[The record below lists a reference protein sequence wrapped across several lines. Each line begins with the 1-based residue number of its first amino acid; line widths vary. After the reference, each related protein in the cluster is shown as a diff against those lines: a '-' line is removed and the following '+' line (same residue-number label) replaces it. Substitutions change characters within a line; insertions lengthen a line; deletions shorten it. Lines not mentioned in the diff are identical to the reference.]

1 MPLLDHF
8 HPPLSLERPWEGIH
22 STWASMIATQLNQ
35 DQLPAEYFAMPLVT
49 LGGGVQVDVGTFQT
63 SEQPESSNGGVVTQL
78 WAPPQAPLSAVVD
91 FVSLDVYE
99 VRVMQQ
105 MGGPKLRSAIE
116 LVSPANK
123 DRASHRRAFAVKCAG
138 YLQQGV
144 AVIIVDVV
152 TERTAN
158 LHAALVD
165 ILGLA
170 QSLAWCAPSDL
181 YAVAY
186 RPTQSANAQRLDVWS
201 EALAVGATLP
211 TMPLWLSDALCLP
224 LALEESYRATCAALR
239 IRV

>member
-8 HPPLSLERPWEGIH
+8 HPPLSVERPWEGIH
-22 STWASMIATQLNQ
+22 STWASTIATQLNQ
-35 DQLPAEYFAMPLVT
+35 DQLPEDYVALPLVT
-49 LGGGVQVDVGTFQT
+49 IGGGVQVDVGTFRT
-63 SEQPESSNGGVVTQL
+63 GEQQENTNGGVATQL
-78 WAPPQAPLSAVVD
+78 WAPPQPPLSAVVD
-91 FVSLDVYE
+91 FVYLDVYE
-99 VRVMQQ
+99 VRVVQQ
-105 MGGPKLRSAIE
+105 MGGPKLRAAIE

-144 AVIIVDVV
+144 AVVIVDVV

-158 LHAALVD
+158 LHAELVE

-170 QSLAWCAPSDL
+170 QPLAWCAATQL

-186 RPTQSANAQRLDVWS
+186 RPMHSADAQRL
-201 EALAVGATLP
+201 EAWPETLAVGSALP
-211 TMPLWLSDALCLP
+211 TMPLWLNEELCLP
-224 LALEESYRATCAALR
+224 LTLEESYRPTCAALR

>member
-1 MPLLDHF
+1 V
-8 HPPLSLERPWEGIH
+8 
-22 STWASMIATQLNQ
+22 STIATQLNQ

-63 SEQPESSNGGVVTQL
+63 GEQPESTHRGIVTQI
-78 WAPPQAPLSAVVD
+78 WAPPQPSLSAVVD

-105 MGGPKLRSAIE
+105 MGGPQLWSAIE

-123 DRASHRRAFAVKCAG
+123 DRASHRRAFAIKCAG
-138 YLQQGV
+138 DLQQGV

-158 LHAALVD
+158 LHAVLAD

-170 QSLAWCAPSDL
+170 HPLAWCSPSQL

-186 RPTQSANAQRLDVWS
+186 RPTQAADTQRLEVWP
-201 EALAVGATLP
+201 EALAVGAALP
-211 TMPLWLSDALCLP
+211 TMPLWLNEALCLP
-224 LALEESYRATCAALR
+224 LMLEESYQATCAALR

>member
-8 HPPLSLERPWEGIH
+8 HPPLSIERPWEGIH
-22 STWASMIATQLNQ
+22 STWASTIATQLNQ

-49 LGGGVQVDVGTFQT
+49 LGGGMQVDVGTFQT
-63 SEQPESSNGGVVTQL
+63 DEQPESPNGGVITQI
-78 WAPPQAPLSAVVD
+78 WAPPQPPLSVVVD

-105 MGGPKLRSAIE
+105 MGGPKLRAAIE

-123 DRASHRRAFAVKCAG
+123 DRVSHRRAFAVKCAG

-158 LHAALVD
+158 LHAALAD

-170 QSLAWCAPSDL
+170 HPLAWCSSSQL

-186 RPTQSANAQRLDVWS
+186 RPTQAAAAQRL
-201 EALAVGATLP
+201 EAWPEVLAVGVALP
-211 TMPLWLSDALCLP
+211 TMPLWLSEALCLP

-239 IRV
+239 IHV

>member
-8 HPPLSLERPWEGIH
+8 HPPLSVERPWEGIH
-22 STWASMIATQLNQ
+22 STWASTIATQLNQ

-49 LGGGVQVDVGTFQT
+49 VGGGVQVDVGTFQ
-63 SEQPESSNGGVVTQL
+63 SGAQQESVPGGVATQL
-78 WAPPQAPLSAVVD
+78 WAPPQPPLSAVVD

-105 MGGPKLRSAIE
+105 MGGPQLRAAIE
-116 LVSPANK
+116 LVSPVNK
-123 DRASHRRAFAVKCAG
+123 DQASNRRAFAVKCAG

-144 AVIIVDVV
+144 AVVMVDVV

-170 QSLAWCAPSDL
+170 QALAWRTPSSL
-181 YAVAY
+181 YAIAY
-186 RPTQSANAQRLDVWS
+186 RPTQSADVQRLDVWPES
-201 EALAVGATLP
+201 LAVEAPLP
-211 TMPLWLSDALCLP
+211 TMPLWLSDELCLP

>member
-1 MPLLDHF
+1 MRIDAILRQKLEPAEYRRRQILCGDSAQFQGDERDVMFLSMVDSPPPQ
-8 HPPLSLERPWEGIH
+8 PPLS
-22 STWASMIATQLNQ
+22 
-35 DQLPAEYFAMPLVT
+35 
-49 LGGGVQVDVGTFQT
+49 VG
-63 SEQPESSNGGVVTQL
+63 
-78 WAPPQAPLSAVVD
+78 VD

-116 LVSPANK
+116 LVSPANQ
-123 DRASHRRAFAVKCAG
+123 DRASHRRAFAIKCAS

-158 LHAALVD
+158 LHAVLAD

-170 QSLAWCAPSDL
+170 HSLAWCSSSQL

-186 RPTQSANAQRLDVWS
+186 RPTQAADAQRLEVWP
-201 EALAVGATLP
+201 EALAVGAVLP
-211 TMPLWLSDALCLP
+211 TMPLWLDETLCLP
-224 LALEESYRATCAALR
+224 LALEESYQATCAALR

>member
-8 HPPLSLERPWEGIH
+8 HLPLSVERPWEGIH
-22 STWASMIATQLNQ
+22 STWASTMATLLNQ
-35 DQLPAEYFAMPLVT
+35 DQLPEEYFAMPLVT
-49 LGGGVQVDVGTFQT
+49 IGGGVQVDVGTFQIG
-63 SEQPESSNGGVVTQL
+63 EQPEGTHRGVATRI
-78 WAPPQAPLSAVVD
+78 WAPPQAPLSAAVD
-91 FVSLDVYE
+91 FVHLDVYE

-105 MGGPKLRSAIE
+105 MGGPQLRATIE

-144 AVIIVDVV
+144 ALVIVDVV
-152 TERTAN
+152 TERIAN
-158 LHAALVD
+158 LHAELVD

-170 QSLAWCAPSDL
+170 QPLAWGSPSHL

-186 RPTQSANAQRLDVWS
+186 HPTQSADEQRLEAWP
-201 EALAVGATLP
+201 EALTIGAALP
-211 TMPLWLSDALCLP
+211 TIPLWLGEELCLP
-224 LALEESYRATCAALR
+224 LALEESYRATCATLR

>member
-1 MPLLDHF
+1 M
-8 HPPLSLERPWEGIH
+8 
-22 STWASMIATQLNQ
+22 QLNQ

-49 LGGGVQVDVGTFQT
+49 LGGGVQVDVGTFE
-63 SEQPESSNGGVVTQL
+63 SGEQPGSINRGVVTQT
-78 WAPPQAPLSAVVD
+78 WAPPQPPLSAAVD

-105 MGGPKLRSAIE
+105 MGGPQLRSAIE
-116 LVSPANK
+116 LVSPGNK
-123 DRASHRRAFAVKCAG
+123 DRASHRRAFAVKCAA

-158 LHAALVD
+158 LHATVAD

-170 QSLAWCAPSDL
+170 HPLAWASPSQL

-186 RPTQSANAQRLDVWS
+186 RPMQAHDTQHLDVWP
-201 EALAVGATLP
+201 EALAIGATLP
-211 TMPLWLSDALCLP
+211 TMPLWLHEALCLP
-224 LALEESYRATCAALR
+224 LMLEKSYQATCAALR

>member
-8 HPPLSLERPWEGIH
+8 HPPLSIERPWEGIH
-22 STWASMIATQLNQ
+22 STWASTIATQLNQ

-49 LGGGVQVDVGTFQT
+49 LGGGMQVDVGTFQT
-63 SEQPESSNGGVVTQL
+63 DEQPESPNGGVITQI
-78 WAPPQAPLSAVVD
+78 WAPPQPPLSVVVD

-105 MGGPKLRSAIE
+105 MGGPKLRAAIE

-123 DRASHRRAFAVKCAG
+123 DRVSHRRAFAVTCAG

-158 LHAALVD
+158 LHAALAD

-170 QSLAWCAPSDL
+170 HPLAWCSSSQL

-186 RPTQSANAQRLDVWS
+186 RPTQAAAAQRL
-201 EALAVGATLP
+201 EAWPEVLAVGAALP
-211 TMPLWLSDALCLP
+211 TMPLWLSEALCLP

-239 IRV
+239 IHV

>member
-22 STWASMIATQLNQ
+22 STWASTIATQLNQ

-63 SEQPESSNGGVVTQL
+63 GVQPESPNGGVVTQI

-91 FVSLDVYE
+91 FISLDVYE
-99 VRVMQQ
+99 VRVIQQ

-123 DRASHRRAFAVKCAG
+123 DWASHRRAFAVKCAG

-152 TERTAN
+152 TERAAN
-158 LHAALVD
+158 LHGALAD
-165 ILGLA
+165 LLGLTPP
-170 QSLAWCAPSDL
+170 LAWCSPSQL

-186 RPTQSANAQRLDVWS
+186 RPTQAANTQRLEVWP
-201 EALAVGATLP
+201 EALAVGAALP
-211 TMPLWLSDALCLP
+211 TMPLWLDETLCLP
-224 LALEESYRATCAALR
+224 LTLEKSYQATCAALR
-239 IRV
+239 IRM

>member
-8 HPPLSLERPWEGIH
+8 HPPLSVERPWEGIH
-22 STWASMIATQLNQ
+22 STWASTIATQLNQ
-35 DQLPAEYFAMPLVT
+35 DQLPEEYFAMPLVT
-49 LGGGVQVDVGTFQT
+49 IGGGVQVDVGTFQT
-63 SEQPESSNGGVVTQL
+63 GEQQESTPGGIATQT
-78 WAPPQAPLSAVVD
+78 WAPPQPPLSAVVD

-99 VRVMQQ
+99 VRVMQH
-105 MGGPKLRSAIE
+105 MGGPKLRAAIE

-123 DRASHRRAFAVKCAG
+123 DRASHRRAFAIKCAG
-138 YLQQGV
+138 YVQQGV
-144 AVIIVDVV
+144 AVVIVDVV

-158 LHAALVD
+158 LHAECVD

-170 QSLAWCAPSDL
+170 HPLAWCAPTPL

-186 RPTQSANAQRLDVWS
+186 RPTQSAAEQRLEVWP

-211 TMPLWLSDALCLP
+211 TMPLWLSEDLCLP
-224 LALEESYRATCAALR
+224 LALEESYRATCVALR

>member
-8 HPPLSLERPWEGIH
+8 HPPLSIERPWEGIH
-22 STWASMIATQLNQ
+22 STWASTIATQLNQ
-35 DQLPAEYFAMPLVT
+35 DQLPEDYFAMPLVT
-49 LGGGVQVDVGTFQT
+49 IGGGVQVDVGTFQT
-63 SEQPESSNGGVVTQL
+63 GEQQESTNGGVATQI
-78 WAPPQAPLSAVVD
+78 WAPPQPPLSAVVD
-91 FVSLDVYE
+91 FVHLDVYE

-105 MGGPKLRSAIE
+105 MGGPKSRAAIE

-144 AVIIVDVV
+144 AVVIVDVV

-158 LHAALVD
+158 LHAELVD

-170 QSLAWCAPSDL
+170 QPLAWCASTQL
-181 YAVAY
+181 YTVAY
-186 RPTQSANAQRLDVWS
+186 RPMHSADAQRLEAWP
-201 EALAVGATLP
+201 EALAVGAALP
-211 TMPLWLSDALCLP
+211 TMPLWLSEELCLP
-224 LALEESYRATCAALR
+224 LTLEESYRTTCAALR

>member
-1 MPLLDHF
+1 
-8 HPPLSLERPWEGIH
+8 
-22 STWASMIATQLNQ
+22 
-35 DQLPAEYFAMPLVT
+35 MPLVT
-49 LGGGVQVDVGTFQT
+49 LGGGVQVDVGTFQAGV
-63 SEQPESSNGGVVTQL
+63 QPESPNGGVLTQI

-91 FVSLDVYE
+91 FISLDVYE

-105 MGGPKLRSAIE
+105 MGGPKLRAAIE

-123 DRASHRRAFAVKCAG
+123 DRASHRRAFAIKCAG

-158 LHAALVD
+158 LHAALAD
-165 ILGLA
+165 ILRLA
-170 QSLAWCAPSDL
+170 HPLAWCSPSQL

-186 RPTQSANAQRLDVWS
+186 CPTQAADAQSLEVWP
-201 EALAVGATLP
+201 EALAVGAVLP
-211 TMPLWLSDALCLP
+211 IMPLWLSETLCLP
-224 LALEESYRATCAALR
+224 LALEESYQATCAALR

>member
-1 MPLLDHF
+1 M
-8 HPPLSLERPWEGIH
+8 
-22 STWASMIATQLNQ
+22 
-35 DQLPAEYFAMPLVT
+35 PAEYFAIPLVT
-49 LGGGVQVDVGTFQT
+49 LGGGAQVDINTFQT
-63 SEQPESSNGGVVTQL
+63 SEQPENPDGGVVTQI
-78 WAPPQAPLSAVVD
+78 WAPPQPSLSAVVD

-123 DRASHRRAFAVKCAG
+123 DRASHPRAFAIKCAS

-158 LHAALVD
+158 LHTALAN

-170 QSLAWCAPSDL
+170 HPLAWCSPSSL

-186 RPTQSANAQRLDVWS
+186 RPTQAADAQRLDVWP

-211 TMPLWLSDALCLP
+211 TMPLWLSETLCLP

>member
-22 STWASMIATQLNQ
+22 STWASLIATQLNQ

-63 SEQPESSNGGVVTQL
+63 GEQPESPNGGVVTQL
-78 WAPPQAPLSAVVD
+78 WAPPSPPLSVVVD

-105 MGGPKLRSAIE
+105 MGGPKLRAAIE

-158 LHAALVD
+158 LHVALAD
-165 ILGLA
+165 TLGLA
-170 QSLAWCAPSDL
+170 HPLAWGSPSQL

-186 RPTQSANAQRLDVWS
+186 RPTQAAAAQRLEAWP
-201 EALAVGATLP
+201 EALAVGAALP
-211 TMPLWLSDALCLP
+211 TMPLWLSEALCLP
-224 LALEESYRATCAALR
+224 LALEESYRATCAAFR